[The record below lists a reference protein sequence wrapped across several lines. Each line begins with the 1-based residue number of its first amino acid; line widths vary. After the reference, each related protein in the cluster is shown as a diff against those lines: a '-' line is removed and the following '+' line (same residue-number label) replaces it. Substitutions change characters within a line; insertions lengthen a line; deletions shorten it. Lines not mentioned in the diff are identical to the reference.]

1 MTDRMI
7 VLASPNNTTVF
18 RGEYALIE
26 LTLATAGDVLTLAE
40 LPERTA
46 LEISNR
52 DGSEVRW
59 AGPRTLIYRAPTKS
73 SGDRF
78 KVRRDDGLHQHYI
91 RVDHTK
97 SQSTPAEQARLK
109 MIFDVAPPTMLVDGK
124 GIGAVFAP
132 APDDDLA
139 EVDAKWPG
147 LIATLK
153 NAAS

>member
-1 MTDRMI
+1 MADRMI

-26 LTLATAGDVLTLAE
+26 LTLAAAGDVLTLAE

-78 KVRRDDGLHQHYI
+78 KVRRGDGLHQHYI
-91 RVDHTK
+91 RVDHTR
-97 SQSTPAEQARLK
+97 SQSTPAEQAGLK
-109 MIFDVAPPTMLVDGK
+109 VMFDAAKPTVLADGK
-124 GIGAVFAP
+124 GVGAIFAP
-132 APDDDLA
+132 EPDDDLTK
-139 EVDAKWPG
+139 VDTKWPG
-147 LIATLK
+147 LIPALK
-153 NAAS
+153 KAVE